1 MRDLCP
7 LCADTGAVLMA
18 DGGIDACGRCTRV
31 AEAEHRFA
39 RLTRAPAPT
48 AAPGAQRRDRRL
60 PFPRPLP
67 RRAGAISQPEQVTA

>member
-7 LCADTGAVLMA
+7 LCADTGAVLTA

-39 RLTRAPAPT
+39 RLTRPAPAAVAKASP
-48 AAPGAQRRDRRL
+48 RRDRRL

-67 RRAGAISQPEQVTA
+67 RRAGAIPETEQVTA